1 MIVPASL
8 SQNLAASLETVVF
21 PPPDGPINAVT
32 SPCFAVKLT
41 SESTCSPF
49 SQAKAMWSHL
59 MAWPLFVSVLLPV
72 SSS

>member
-41 SESTCSPF
+41 SESTYSPF
-49 SQAKAMWSHL
+49 S
-59 MAWPLFVSVLLPV
+59 
-72 SSS
+72 